1 APGAGRPGVSR
12 PSARLPTSAEQE
24 VGEDDGAVVL
34 RVPRPVDERHR
45 PRAGAAPQ
53 LAQLLLVCA
62 QLLGVAS
69 AELVEPAWVV
79 AEPAAELGAR
89 GELPRPGVQARLL
102 ARHATWPEPVDED
115 PVAVPGL
122 APPSASRPPR
132 GPRAGPP
139 ANGRGSPSVAF
150 QTYWMSAFKA
160 VCSIMFI

>member
-53 LAQLLLVCA
+53 LAPLLLVCA
-62 QLLGVAS
+62 QLLVVAS

-122 APPSASRPPR
+122 GRLVRTFHPHVHRSAHPVRSSGPIVVKRSR
-132 GPRAGPP
+132 
-139 ANGRGSPSVAF
+139 S
-150 QTYWMSAFKA
+150 
-160 VCSIMFI
+160 